1 MNLIIYYY
9 VGESHYCILIIL
21 YNYSYMIGHCN
32 FIYLFLIGQLYS
44 CWLYMDPK
52 KWKSLNKFYS
62 ASIITTKDSGHG
74 DEGV

>member
-1 MNLIIYYY
+1 
-9 VGESHYCILIIL
+9 
-21 YNYSYMIGHCN
+21 MIGHCN

-74 DEGV
+74 DEGI